1 MSLFGPEGLLPEEKS
16 RSIMFIRVGL
26 ALALASGTAIFAAP
40 AAAFC
45 VNPDAL
51 GVSRVIT
58 VDTSHG
64 LEVGRSQYPQTLPLQ
79 PHEVVLTFDD
89 GPNPV
94 TTDAVLKALDDQ
106 CVKATFFV
114 IGIRANLYPQFVLDE
129 EAAGHTIGTHSQ
141 NHPLDL
147 QSRPAED
154 GIRDP
159 LK

>member
-1 MSLFGPEGLLPEEKS
+1 MVN
-16 RSIMFIRVGL
+16 RMAM
-26 ALALASGTAIFAAP
+26 ALALASAILAFAAP

-45 VNPDAL
+45 LNPDAL

-64 LEVGRSQYPQTLPLQ
+64 IEVGRSQYPQTLPLQ

-114 IGIRANLYPQFVLDE
+114 IGVRATLYPQLLLDE
-129 EAAGHTIGTHSQ
+129 EAAGNTIGTHSQ

-147 QSRPAED
+147 QTRPVDD
-154 GIRDP
+154 GIREIDNGIASIT
-159 LK
+159 